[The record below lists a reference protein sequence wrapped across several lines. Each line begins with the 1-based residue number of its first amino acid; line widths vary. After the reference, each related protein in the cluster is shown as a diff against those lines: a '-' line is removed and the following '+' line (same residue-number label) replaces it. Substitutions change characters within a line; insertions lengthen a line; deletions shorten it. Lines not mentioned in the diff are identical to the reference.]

1 MSHLTP
7 DELVDAMEG
16 SLAAERRD
24 HLRQCEHCRSAV
36 ADLDRLLEAA
46 RTLEV
51 PEPSPLFWR
60 HFSRRVADAIR
71 NETSAPDALGPGWFR
86 WPVLVPVAVLVLLVT
101 SLAMLIPRG
110 SAPASDRAG
119 DRPTSLTAWD
129 EPVMDDTPWTLVAD
143 VMEGLDIDEA
153 ARAGFTL
160 MPGAVDQAVAALDAA
175 ERRELKRL
183 LEAELARPES

>member
-7 DELVDAMEG
+7 DELVDAVDD
-16 SLAAERRD
+16 SLAAERRG
-24 HLRQCEHCRSAV
+24 HLQQCERCRSAV
-36 ADLDRLLEAA
+36 ADLDLVLEVA

-60 HFSRRVADAIR
+60 HFSRRVGEAIR
-71 NETSAPDALGPGWFR
+71 SEASAPDVLGSGWFR
-86 WPVLVPVAVLVLLVT
+86 WPVLVPVAVLVLLIT

-110 SAPASDRAG
+110 PAPASDRAS
-119 DRPTSLTAWD
+119 DRPASLTPWD
-129 EPVMDDTPWTLVAD
+129 EPIPDDAPWTLVAD

-153 ARAGFTL
+153 ERAGFTL
-160 MPGAVDQAVAALDAA
+160 MPGAIEQAVATLDPA
-175 ERRELKRL
+175 ERRELMRL